1 MRDLQPSNPTL
12 RNLLRQQSS
21 WAGAHRSLRP
31 QGYLLHHHHR
41 PLGSGG
47 HTTPPS
53 TGPTS
58 RPPLFSRPLS
68 TELSSGAKL
77 SVFSPAPLTAPFTLL
92 LQQEPGSP
100 RHLGPSPGPRPGREA
115 AVLPSSQLPAPAAA
129 ATPSRRLSLLPHL
142 RSRQGCS
149 CRSSEDASD
158 RTASP

>member
-100 RHLGPSPGPRPGREA
+100 RHLGPSPGSPAWTGGRGA
-115 AVLPSSQLPAPAAA
+115 AQLPAP
-129 ATPSRRLSLLPHL
+129 
-142 RSRQGCS
+142 RSRGCGHS
-149 CRSSEDASD
+149 LPEALTSASSSL
-158 RTASP
+158 SPRLLLSQF